1 MEVIGDLDKT
11 NVSRVWGRGTKSG
24 WRELKREIEDKFFAD
39 VSL

>member
-1 MEVIGDLDKT
+1 MEVIGELDKT
-11 NVSRVWGRGTKSG
+11 NVSRVCGGTKSG